1 MEASFEMKVDKLM
14 VKGVKRGQKYD
25 NENKDQ
31 FEDDE
36 EEEEEEEENDL
47 ITTYAVVC
55 ILIFILMN
63 LIYKS
68 IFNIFFYYV
77 IEL

>member
-1 MEASFEMKVDKLM
+1 MTSFEMEVNKIM
-14 VKGVKRGQKYD
+14 VKEVKRGQKYD

-31 FEDDE
+31 FEDD
-36 EEEEEEEENDL
+36 EEEEEENDL

-68 IFNIFFYYV
+68 IFNTFFNYV
-77 IEL
+77 I

>member
-14 VKGVKRGQKYD
+14 VKGAKRRQKYD

-31 FEDDE
+31 FEDD
-36 EEEEEEEENDL
+36 EEEENDL

-68 IFNIFFYYV
+68 IFNFFL
-77 IEL
+77 IM

>member
-14 VKGVKRGQKYD
+14 VKGAKRRQKYD

-31 FEDDE
+31 FEDD
-36 EEEEEEEENDL
+36 EEEEENDL

-68 IFNIFFYYV
+68 IFNTFFNYV
-77 IEL
+77 I